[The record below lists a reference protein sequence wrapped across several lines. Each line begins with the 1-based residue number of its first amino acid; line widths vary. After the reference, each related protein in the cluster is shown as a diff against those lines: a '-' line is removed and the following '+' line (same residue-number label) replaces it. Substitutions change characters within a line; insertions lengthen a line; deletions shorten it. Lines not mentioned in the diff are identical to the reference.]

1 MTAECVAV
9 LSSNMAT
16 CVSCVATNSDGLF
29 VLVIRRSDCIDDGVN
44 ATVSCLFV
52 VSTSMKVWWLS
63 WLLKEVMYLCTN
75 SVRSSV
81 RFLILGNSW
90 IRILSSRFVAES
102 VGETARRTQCNFT
115 ECILDR

>member
-90 IRILSSRFVAES
+90 IRILVFSF
-102 VGETARRTQCNFT
+102 RR
-115 ECILDR
+115 